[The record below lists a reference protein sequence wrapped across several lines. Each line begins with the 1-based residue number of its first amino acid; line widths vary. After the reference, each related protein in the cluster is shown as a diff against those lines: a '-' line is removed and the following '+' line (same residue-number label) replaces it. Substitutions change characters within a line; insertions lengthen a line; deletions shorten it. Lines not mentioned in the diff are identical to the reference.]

1 MKGQEVFSS
10 YQMQFH
16 DKIINTRQSFLLDHY
31 KFQCRSDTGCQHLI
45 KSNIVVDQMWCLWD
59 EVAHVWVHDKVS
71 CQAWSHCQGS
81 ASHQE
86 DVLNNI
92 QTIWCRPAG
101 GILWKVRTI
110 TQTQL
115 LHTATVYF
123 RVHGM
128 WSNYYK
134 ELNNTLEKPNKGYVR
149 LASRLRDVLWL
160 RWGNR
165 GKNITAPLFANHR
178 TVA

>member
-1 MKGQEVFSS
+1 MYEFMTKSVARPGVTAKALHHIKKMYSTISKLSDADLQEGYYERF
-10 YQMQFH
+10 
-16 DKIINTRQSFLLDHY
+16 
-31 KFQCRSDTGCQHLI
+31 
-45 KSNIVVDQMWCLWD
+45 
-59 EVAHVWVHDKVS
+59 
-71 CQAWSHCQGS
+71 
-81 ASHQE
+81 
-86 DVLNNI
+86 
-92 QTIWCRPAG
+92 
-101 GILWKVRTI
+101 RTI
-110 TQTQL
+110 TQILL
-115 LHTATVYF
+115 LHTTTVYF

-134 ELNNTLEKPNKGYVR
+134 ELNNTLEKPNKGYVK